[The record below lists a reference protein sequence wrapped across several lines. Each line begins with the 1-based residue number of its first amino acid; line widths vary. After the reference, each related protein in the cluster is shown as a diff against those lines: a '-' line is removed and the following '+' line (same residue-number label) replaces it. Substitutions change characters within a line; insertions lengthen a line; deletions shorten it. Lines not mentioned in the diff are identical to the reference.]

1 MVWINVKRK
10 NLIGLECVNP
20 ITNKY
25 ILRLSPNSKNIPI
38 ENLNI
43 LKDDTIADKYK
54 YDTRILSITVNN
66 EPSIDDIKNILLYLQ
81 QEYYNSN
88 EIKTLIINNNNV
100 WLDSSTRLKVLNRL
114 NVEKDSNT
122 ENTTI
127 WFDDKF
133 IKLKVDKA
141 IKFISMI
148 EKYAKQCY
156 DNTQKHYAEIK
167 KLDSIE
173 ACLEYDITS
182 DYPDILNIT
191 LTD

>member
-1 MVWINVKRK
+1 MIWIDVKRK
-10 NLIGLECVNP
+10 NLVGLECVNP
-20 ITNKY
+20 KTNKH

-43 LKDDTIADKYK
+43 LKDNNIPDKYK

-66 EPSIDDIKNILLYLQ
+66 EPNIDDIKNILLYLQ

-100 WLDSSTRLKVLNRL
+100 WLDSSTRIKILNRL

-127 WFDDKF
+127 WFNNKF
-133 IKLKVDKA
+133 IELQIDKA
-141 IKFISMI
+141 IKLIDMI
-148 EKYAKQCY
+148 ENYAKQCY
-156 DNTQKHYAEIK
+156 DNTQKHYIEIN
-167 KLDSIE
+167 KLNSIE
-173 ACLEYDITS
+173 DCLKYDITA
-182 DYPDILNIT
+182 DYPEILNIQI
-191 LTD
+191 L

>member
-1 MVWINVKRK
+1 MIWINIKRK
-10 NLIGLECVNP
+10 NLVGLECVNP
-20 ITNKY
+20 KTNKY

-43 LKDDTIADKYK
+43 LKDNNIPDKYK

-66 EPSIDDIKNILLYLQ
+66 EPNIDDIKNILLYLQ

-100 WLDSSTRLKVLNRL
+100 WLDSSTRIKILNRL

-127 WFDDKF
+127 WFNNKF
-133 IKLKVDKA
+133 IELQVDKA
-141 IKFISMI
+141 IKLIAMI
-148 EKYAKQCY
+148 ENYAKQCY
-156 DNTQKHYAEIK
+156 DNTQKHCIEIN
-167 KLDSIE
+167 KLNSIE
-173 ACLEYDITS
+173 DCLKYDITAG
-182 DYPDILNIT
+182 YPEILNIQT
-191 LTD
+191 L